1 MGQCDDPLSRHR
13 TRDVGGDAPVHA
25 AATVPDPTLDPY
37 DGGAIAA
44 VRTWHDEDPPR
55 GIEVKP
61 VWVRTVLDRT
71 DWLEDLRRLAS
82 TRRLQLRVAGEFP
95 PEQAAEAHRLMAAG
109 GLRGRAMIVF

>member
-44 VRTWHDEDPPR
+44 IAHA
-55 GIEVKP
+55 
-61 VWVRTVLDRT
+61 TV
-71 DWLEDLRRLAS
+71 S
-82 TRRLQLRVAGEFP
+82 PG
-95 PEQAAEAHRLMAAG
+95 AALSG
-109 GLRGRAMIVF
+109 